1 MKKPQDEQFARTT
14 IPFVT
19 VALVILVAAS
29 ARVAYAEA
37 DGPDWWAVTGVSA
50 DDVLN
55 MRAEASVSSRKIG
68 AIPPDGQGL
77 RNLGCTGA
85 MSYAEWEKAT
95 EAERERAKG
104 NKWCKI
110 EYRGTTGWVAG
121 RYLME
126 GGPPQD
132 ERTDSQ
138 SGEYS
143 FGAWKVFCE
152 PGSCVSA
159 YQYGRGGSVPTIL
172 RFKRGDGS
180 APEIFI
186 EGGPFVPTGDVI
198 FTIDGKLVSSGRAS
212 IIQAVDGDD
221 LYLPSDDITIG
232 LARQMEKGGTLQ
244 LTVPRE
250 RGAETIDFD
259 LDGFAEALQRVN
271 SPTR

>member
-1 MKKPQDEQFARTT
+1 MEVLTFRRLVL
-14 IPFVT
+14 IV
-19 VALVILVAAS
+19 VAPAIAVMLSLPSIAH
-29 ARVAYAEA
+29 AEA
-37 DGPDWWAVTGVSA
+37 DGPDWWAVTGVGP

-55 MRAEASVSSRKIG
+55 IRAEPSPSADKIG
-68 AIPPDGQGL
+68 AIPPDTQGL

>member
-1 MKKPQDEQFARTT
+1 MKKSKANIFALFH
-14 IPFVT
+14 IVGG
-19 VALVILVAAS
+19 VVVLVVLLTLSPPAVH
-29 ARVAYAEA
+29 AEA
-37 DGPDWWAVTGVSA
+37 DGPDWWAVTGVSP

-55 MRAEASVSSRKIG
+55 VRAEASTSSRKIG
-68 AIPPDGQGL
+68 AIPPDAQGL
-77 RNLGCTGA
+77 RNLGCTGV
-85 MSYAEWEKAT
+85 MSFAEWEKAT
-95 EAERERAKG
+95 EAERERAKHD
-104 NKWCKI
+104 KWCKI

-132 ERTDSQ
+132 GGASSEA
-138 SGEYS
+138 GEFS

-152 PGSCVSA
+152 SGSCVSA
-159 YQYGRGGSVPTIL
+159 YQYGVGGSVPTIL

-186 EGGPFVPTGDVI
+186 EGGPFVPTGDVN

-212 IIQAVDGDD
+212 IMQAADGDD
-221 LYLPSDDITIG
+221 LCLPPDDITIG
-232 LARQMEKGGTLQ
+232 LARQMGKGRTLQ
-244 LTVPRE
+244 LTVPRA
-250 RGAETIDFD
+250 RGAETVKFD

>member
-19 VALVILVAAS
+19 VALVILVAAG

-77 RNLGCTGA
+77 RNLGCTGV

-95 EAERERAKG
+95 EAERERAKHD
-104 NKWCKI
+104 KWCKI
-110 EYRGTTGWVAG
+110 EYRGTAGWVAG
-121 RYLME
+121 RFLTE
-126 GGPPQD
+126 GGPP
-132 ERTDSQ
+132 EGGGTQ
-138 SGEYS
+138 SEGGEFSY
-143 FGAWKVFCE
+143 GAWKVFCE
-152 PGSCVSA
+152 SGSCVSA
-159 YQYGRGGSVPTIL
+159 YQYGVGGSVPTIL

-186 EGGPFVPTGDVI
+186 EGGPFVPTGDVN

-212 IIQAVDGDD
+212 IMQVVDGDD
-221 LYLPSDDITIG
+221 LYLPPDDITIG
-232 LARQMEKGGTLQ
+232 LARQMKKGRALQ

-250 RGAETIDFD
+250 RGAETIEFD
-259 LDGFAEALQRVN
+259 LDGFAEALQRVYG
-271 SPTR
+271 P